1 MIGTSEA
8 AALMAVDIIVQPDDA
23 RPPADDPPRAHTQ
36 LRQLKKLARYVE
48 RVTDI
53 DVVRQHSDRRHR
65 VRLASEAQIAELEIV
80 HNKLLPDDPRPDAAG
95 EYEAFGDDERLAREH
110 VEYFYEEYLED
121 AGYPQ

>member
-1 MIGTSEA
+1 MTTRN
-8 AALMAVDIIVQPDDA
+8 Q
-23 RPPADDPPRAHTQ
+23 R
-36 LRQLKKLARYVE
+36 RQLKKLAPHVK
-48 RVTDI
+48 RVTDV
-53 DVVRQHSDRRHR
+53 DLVRQHSDRRHR
-65 VRLASEAQIAELEIV
+65 VRLASEAQIAELKIV